1 MSKKRR
7 FIAWNILGIF
17 VIWCSVLLS
26 ITTSSFY
33 AEESNQ
39 NKQQA
44 TVQLTLNP
52 ENQYQKISSFGASG
66 AWWAQDV
73 GGWIDQEGD
82 QTKRDKIAQLLFDT
96 KDGIGLSSYRY
107 NLGAGSADTNNS
119 PKITDPWRKAEN
131 FEKEPKQYDWTKD
144 KNAQYM
150 LNQAVNYGIKDI
162 YLFANSPLER
172 LTKNGSAYGS
182 NINGSTSNL
191 AKENY
196 QEFADYLLDVT
207 EHFIKQGIPVTSL
220 SPINEPQWE
229 WTSGQEGCHYNPK
242 EMVDFAKFIYKEK
255 EKRKTLQQLE
265 ISVPELGEW
274 MNSSQ
279 NYYQAMASDTEF
291 MQAYPTWDIHSYWS
305 SKEAKQKFNQWLDNN
320 HINVGLKM
328 TEWTEMV
335 NGKDTSMKSALTLAN
350 QIHEDLT
357 LLDVTT
363 WQYWIAVSC
372 YDYHDGLIYVDLNN
386 HNVEPAK
393 RLWSMGNFSKFIRPG
408 AKRFEVTVNDD
419 QINTVGFIDEKTNQK
434 IIICINNRSKDST
447 IELPEGTVAK
457 SAYVTS
463 ENSDLKQVLNQEST
477 KVTLSGASVTTLICN

>member
-1 MSKKRR
+1 
-7 FIAWNILGIF
+7 
-17 VIWCSVLLS
+17 
-26 ITTSSFY
+26 
-33 AEESNQ
+33 
-39 NKQQA
+39 
-44 TVQLTLNP
+44 
-52 ENQYQKISSFGASG
+52 
-66 AWWAQDV
+66 
-73 GGWIDQEGD
+73 
-82 QTKRDKIAQLLFDT
+82 
-96 KDGIGLSSYRY
+96 
-107 NLGAGSADTNNS
+107 
-119 PKITDPWRKAEN
+119 
-131 FEKEPKQYDWTKD
+131 
-144 KNAQYM
+144 
-150 LNQAVNYGIKDI
+150 
-162 YLFANSPLER
+162 
-172 LTKNGSAYGS
+172 
-182 NINGSTSNL
+182 
-191 AKENY
+191 
-196 QEFADYLLDVT
+196 
-207 EHFIKQGIPVTSL
+207 
-220 SPINEPQWE
+220 
-229 WTSGQEGCHYNPK
+229 
-242 EMVDFAKFIYKEK
+242 
-255 EKRKTLQQLE
+255 
-265 ISVPELGEW
+265 
-274 MNSSQ
+274 
-279 NYYQAMASDTEF
+279 
-291 MQAYPTWDIHSYWS
+291 
-305 SKEAKQKFNQWLDNN
+305 
-320 HINVGLKM
+320 M